1 MPSQRPGAYS
11 DGRPKG
17 LPYPISEGFLENR
30 RGGAEGE
37 SAEGREKPPWG
48 VPLRKQHGRNHIRR
62 RGDPCGRLVLPVR
75 ILAGAPR
82 GSPTQTRKASLKPVG
97 EGLAPSAGRTG
108 PYEIET
114 ASGYAVGA
122 APYGRPF
129 WRFPPPPCR
138 ARRPRRAAGG
148 GLHLPVGPGFPDA
161 PPPPHNLSPTRPKG
175 ALPTNRSTARRL
187 PDTQRQRS

>member
-1 MPSQRPGAYS
+1 MVPARKIRSACLRFLPGHWALS
-11 DGRPKG
+11 MQNLILLRFTDTP
-17 LPYPISEGFLENR
+17 GF
-30 RGGAEGE
+30 AE
-37 SAEGREKPPWG
+37 PT
-48 VPLRKQHGRNHIRR
+48 
-62 RGDPCGRLVLPVR
+62 LPVR
-75 ILAGAPR
+75 ILTGGPR